1 MANPF
6 HADFFKKNRQKLKGH
21 IDQNAVAIFF
31 SNHRMPRNGDQF
43 FPFRQ
48 NSDLYYFTGIE
59 AENTIL
65 VMEKYKNFLFIQK
78 PDKTSAL
85 WEGET
90 LSPEKAKDISGIEN
104 ILWSHELESTMD
116 KTLRSKKHIY
126 LNVHEKMHS
135 PGIQSKDEQYLK
147 QTRKQY
153 PFHAFYSVKPFM
165 KQIRLI
171 KEPEEIEA
179 IKKAIAIT
187 GKALERIFPLVQPG
201 ISERQIKA
209 EMLHELICN
218 QSDGFAFEPIIAA
231 GKNTTILHYTQNNNT
246 CRNQELLLLDIGAEY
261 NNYAADISRTIP
273 VNGKYSPRQKA
284 CYQAVLEVMEKVKKD
299 IRPGLTIK
307 ALNDKMVEQ
316 LIEKHIMLGLYQR
329 KDLNSQPPPV
339 WKKYFPHGV
348 AHFIGLDVHDDGD
361 QETTLDKGMIISWE
375 PGIYIPEEN
384 IGIRIEDDIL
394 VDTPSVNLSS
404 AIPKNIDEIETW
416 MGRIPK

>member
-1 MANPF
+1 MVNPF
-6 HADFFKKNRQKLKGH
+6 HADFFKKNRQKFKGH

-65 VMEKYKNFLFIQK
+65 IMEKYKNFLFIQK
-78 PDKTSAL
+78 PDQTTAL
-85 WEGET
+85 WEGES
-90 LSPEKAKDISGIEN
+90 LSPEKASHISGIEN
-104 ILWSHELESTMD
+104 ILWADDLESTMA
-116 KTLRSKKHIY
+116 KSLRSKKHIY
-126 LNVHEKMHS
+126 LNVHEKINS
-135 PGIQSKDEQYLK
+135 RGIQSKDEQYLK
-147 QTRKQY
+147 QIRNAY
-153 PFHAFYSVKPFM
+153 PFHAFHSVKPLM
-165 KQIRLI
+165 KQIRLV

-187 GKALERIFPLVQPG
+187 RKALVRILPLVQPG
-201 ISERQIKA
+201 ISEREIKA

-218 QSDGFAFEPIIAA
+218 HSDGFAFEPIIAA
-231 GKNTTILHYTQNNNT
+231 GKNTTVLHYTQNNNT

-273 VNGKYSPRQKA
+273 VNGKYSSRQKA
-284 CYQAVLEVMEKVKKD
+284 CYQAVLEVMEDVKKD
-299 IRPGLTIK
+299 IKPGLTIK

-329 KDLNSQPPPV
+329 KDLHSQNPPV

-348 AHFIGLDVHDDGD
+348 SHFIGLDVHDYGD
-361 QETTLDKGMIISWE
+361 KETTLDKGMIISWE
-375 PGIYIPEEN
+375 PGIYIPEEK

-404 AIPKNIDEIETW
+404 AIPKDMDEIETW
-416 MGRIPK
+416 MRKTPK